1 MLVRVE
7 HVKVLLWLKE
17 TESEIDDDDDD
28 VDARRTTLIRRQR
41 RE

>member
-17 TESEIDDDDDD
+17 TESEIDDDDD